1 VFFTLDFTQRFYTTA
16 RVQNMVFLAAYTL
29 ASGTLET
36 MPMLPTGLRR
46 HPDFGTYYLHRR
58 IPTDLLSCYPGK
70 EMVSFSLRTKDY
82 HVAVERH
89 RLEEAK
95 LTSNWGKQRQRL
107 ADQAAR
113 QHVVAIVRIDAM
125 TSETIDAI
133 CKHVEAVRHINDGS
147 QQLSPAAPGK
157 GKQALKDELTQASK
171 PIVFV
176 QFAGSLNRD
185 ATIKPLLQAL
195 NASGFNAPGA
205 QRINKNQ
212 TNEVRYF
219 ANTDFERAAAAKVAS
234 IAQDTFAKLGCP
246 LPTLTAKLVQREDG
260 KTSPT
265 ELWLM
270 HSCEAKP

>member
-1 VFFTLDFTQRFYTTA
+1 MGVETSPNDPAKSLDDQIKELQREKLQREIRQLRGLTFESLAKLSVAVLGIVAASWAVGSGAIKAQLDLIDTREKLVAKNAELTDQANKLAMQTT
-16 RVQNMVFLAAYTL
+16 
-29 ASGTLET
+29 E
-36 MPMLPTGLRR
+36 
-46 HPDFGTYYLHRR
+46 LHRR
-58 IPTDLLSCYPGK
+58 SAEIEEKQKELTDLDARKAL
-70 EMVSFSLRTKDY
+70 
-82 HVAVERH
+82 
-89 RLEEAK
+89 
-95 LTSNWGKQRQRL
+95 L
-107 ADQAAR
+107 ADEYSRLQ
-113 QHVVAIVRIDAM
+113 
-125 TSETIDAI
+125 TT
-133 CKHVEAVRHINDGS
+133 VRHINDGS